1 MLTIYTNDWDRAELI
16 WQNRFLEMELEG
28 ATSLKLIT
36 CINGFE
42 LTHIA
47 TKQQQSPSSPQKQ
60 LELFAQLS

>member
-36 CINGFE
+36 YINGFE

-60 LELFAQLS
+60 LELFAQPS

>member
-1 MLTIYTNDWDRAELI
+1 MLTIYTNDWNRAELI

-36 CINGFE
+36 YINGFE

-47 TKQQQSPSSPQKQ
+47 TKQQQSSPQKQ
-60 LELFAQLS
+60 LELFAQPS